1 MSAQQQIWNYLKDN
15 RATTKQEINIKLNI
29 KKEVVAQY
37 ISALYKANY
46 LIYCLSSKR
55 PFIGDKF
62 KLIKY
67 TGNKAPLFNK
77 GILKDFNTKEEI
89 KISKSTRLEKQ
100 EYKYQ
105 GSILKD
111 ILDSFLEVDKKEV
124 YLGEI
129 SKIFISKREDLKTK
143 YGNSFLKRWVEKL
156 EKINA
161 IAYTGNTYRN
171 SKIYLID
178 LEKTRE
184 IRSKLDAVIDYNLV
198 LK

>member
-1 MSAQQQIWNYLKDN
+1 MSNQQKIWNYLKDN
-15 RATTKQEINIKLNI
+15 RITTKQEINIKLNI
-29 KKEVVAQY
+29 KKETVAQY

-46 LIYCLSSKR
+46 LIYCLTSKR

-62 KLIKY
+62 KFIKF
-67 TGNKAPLFNK
+67 TGEKAPIFNK
-77 GILKDFNTKEEI
+77 GILKDFNTKEEV

-111 ILDSFLEVDKKEV
+111 ILDSFLEVNKEEV

-129 SKIFISKREDLKTK
+129 SKVFISKREDLKTK

-156 EKINA
+156 ENINA
-161 IAYTGNTYRN
+161 ISYTGNTYRN
-171 SKIYLID
+171 SKIYLVD
-178 LEKTRE
+178 LNKIKE
-184 IRSKLDAVIDYNLV
+184 IRIKLNTIIDYNL
-198 LK
+198 LF

>member
-1 MSAQQQIWNYLKDN
+1 MSIQQQIWNYLKN
-15 RATTKQEINIKLNI
+15 NKITTKQELIINLNI
-29 KKEVVAQY
+29 KNETVVNY

-46 LIYCLSSKR
+46 LIYCLTSKR
-55 PFIGDKF
+55 AFIGDKF
-62 KLIKY
+62 KLVKH
-67 TGNKAPLFNK
+67 TGSKAPLFNK

-89 KISKSTRLEKQ
+89 EISKSTKLEKE
-100 EYKYQ
+100 EYKYK

-111 ILDSFLEVDKKEV
+111 VLDSFLEVNKEEV

-129 SKIFISKREDLKTK
+129 SKIYMTKTKDLKTK

-156 EKINA
+156 ENINA

-171 SKIYLID
+171 SKMYLVNLNKIR
-178 LEKTRE
+178 ETRT
-184 IRSKLDAVIDYNLV
+184 KLDNIIDYNLI